1 MRWKG
6 IAWGLLISL
15 VLGCGGRKP
24 LLPPAAEPVAGYW
37 FDSFRARR
45 ARLEEPDFLAGSARV
60 VLTPRN
66 PWVRIAGHGHWHK
79 HSKGVLD
86 DVCGR
91 VLYLDSGSE
100 AVVLVSLDF
109 IGLMLPRV
117 ERIRQRV
124 TRKHPEIIIVAST
137 HNHAGPDT
145 LGLWGSAVLGMI
157 PLESGTDPE
166 YMEWMERRVARA
178 ILRAVAT
185 ARPAR
190 LFVGRFLAPE
200 GLAKNM
206 REPEDVPREVTLL
219 RAAGR
224 DGYTIG
230 TVVNYA
236 NHAESLQD
244 KNRWLSADFPGVLCR
259 EVDLALGGV
268 TLFFSAPAGGMLE
281 PNNDPDD
288 PESERLA
295 FRERLGGALAEGV
308 ILQAIGGMQ
317 EITRPTLRVRSRRF
331 ELPIQA
337 EGLVKLAMNLNL
349 LEPRPLK
356 GERLIA
362 EAAYVNLGVLEM
374 VTVPGEPT
382 PEVGRAIAGEF
393 SAPYHMILTLGMD
406 ELAYIISPR
415 QWNHP
420 GFGYERDMS
429 LGPDTTK
436 HVLDAIRGLVHGP

>member
-6 IAWGLLISL
+6 IAWGLLIPL
-15 VLGCGGRKP
+15 MTGCGVKSP
-24 LLPPAAEPVAGYW
+24 LLPPAPEPVAGYW
-37 FDSFRARR
+37 FDAFRARR
-45 ARLEEPDFLAGSARV
+45 AQLEEPEFLAGSAKV
-60 VLTPRN
+60 VLTPKN
-66 PWVRIAGHGHWHK
+66 PWVRIAGHGHWRK

-91 VLYLDSGSE
+91 VLYLDSGRE

-124 TRKHPEIIIVAST
+124 TRKHPETIIVAST

-145 LGLWGSAVLGMI
+145 LGLWGSAVMGMI
-157 PLESGTDPE
+157 PLKSGTDPE
-166 YMEWMERRVARA
+166 YMKWMERRVARA
-178 ILRAVAT
+178 ILKAVAT

-190 LFVGRFLAPE
+190 LFVGRFLAPA

-206 REPEDVPREVTLL
+206 REPGDVPREVTLL

-236 NHAESLQD
+236 NHAEALQD

-288 PESERLA
+288 PEEERLA
-295 FRERLGGALAEGV
+295 FRERLGGAIAEGT

-317 EITRPTLRVRSRRF
+317 EIIRPTLHLRNQRF

-356 GERLIA
+356 DDCLIA
-362 EAAYVNLGVLEM
+362 EAAYVDLGVLEM

-382 PEVGRAIAGEF
+382 PEVGRAIARELA
-393 SAPYHMILTLGMD
+393 APYHMILTLGMD
-406 ELAYIISPR
+406 ELAYIISKR
-415 QWNHP
+415 QWDDP
-420 GFGYERDMS
+420 RFEYERTMS
-429 LGPDTTK
+429 LGPDTVER
-436 HVLDAIRGLVHGP
+436 VLAAIRGLVHGP

>member
-1 MRWKG
+1 MKWNGLVWLILVTVG
-6 IAWGLLISL
+6 I
-15 VLGCGGRKP
+15 GCGGRKA
-24 LLPPAAEPVAGYW
+24 LLPPAPEPVAGYW
-37 FDSFRARR
+37 FDAFRERR
-45 ARLEEPDFLAGSARV
+45 AQLEEPEFLAGSAKV
-60 VLTPRN
+60 VLTPQK
-66 PWVRIAGHGHWHK
+66 PGVRIAGHGHWHK
-79 HSKGVLD
+79 HSRGVLD

-91 VLYLDSGSE
+91 VFYLDSGPR
-100 AVVLVSLDF
+100 AVVLVSVDF
-109 IGLMLPRV
+109 IGLMLPRI

-124 TRKHPEIIIVAST
+124 TKEHPEIIIVAST

-145 LGLWGSAVLGMI
+145 LGLWGSALLGMI
-157 PLESGTDPE
+157 PLQCGTDPD
-166 YMEWMERRVARA
+166 YMEWMEQRVARA

-200 GLAKNM
+200 GLVKNM

-236 NHAESLQD
+236 SHAESLQD

-288 PESERLA
+288 PEPERLA
-295 FRERLGGALAEGV
+295 FRERLGGAIAEGV

-317 EITRPTLRVRSRRF
+317 EITRPRLRVRSQRF

-337 EGLVKLAMNLNL
+337 EGLVKLAMDLNL

-356 GERLIA
+356 ENRLIA
-362 EAAYVNLGVLEM
+362 EAAYVDLGVLEM

-382 PEVGRAIAGEF
+382 PEVGRAIAKEF
-393 SAPYHMILTLGMD
+393 SAPYHMIITLGMD
-406 ELAYIISPR
+406 ELAYIISKR
-415 QWNHP
+415 QWDDP
-420 GFGYERDMS
+420 RFGYERDMS
-429 LGPDTTK
+429 LGANTVDR
-436 HVLDAIRGLVHGP
+436 VLAVTRDLIHAP

>member
-6 IAWGLLISL
+6 IAWGLLIS
-15 VLGCGGRKP
+15 VVVGCGGKRP
-24 LLPPAAEPVAGYW
+24 LLPPAPEPVAGYW
-37 FDSFRARR
+37 FDAFRARR
-45 ARLEEPDFLAGSARV
+45 VQLPEPEFLAGSAKV
-60 VLTPRN
+60 VLTPKN
-66 PWVRIAGHGHWHK
+66 PWVRIAGHGHWQK

-91 VLYLDSGSE
+91 VLYLDSGRE

-124 TRKHPEIIIVAST
+124 TKRHPEIIIIAST

-145 LGLWGSAVLGMI
+145 LGLWGSALLGMI
-157 PLESGTDPE
+157 PLKSGIDPE
-166 YMEWMERRVARA
+166 YMEWMEQRVARA

-206 REPEDVPREVTLL
+206 REPEDVPRQVTLL

-236 NHAESLQD
+236 NHPETLQD

-268 TLFFSAPAGGMLE
+268 TLFFSGPAGGMLE
-281 PNNDPDD
+281 PNNQPDD
-288 PESERLA
+288 PEAQRLA
-295 FRERLGGALAEGV
+295 FRERLGGAIAGGT
-308 ILQAIGGMQ
+308 ILQAVGGMK
-317 EITRPTLRVRSRRF
+317 EITRTVLRVRSRRF

-349 LEPRPLK
+349 LEPRPLN
-356 GERLIA
+356 GENLIA
-362 EAAYVNLGVLEM
+362 EVAYVDLGIMEM

-382 PEVGRAIAGEF
+382 PEVGRAVAAAF
-393 SAPYHMILTLGMD
+393 SAPYNMIITLGMD
-406 ELAYIISPR
+406 ELAYIISKR
-415 QWNHP
+415 QWDDP
-420 GFGYERDMS
+420 RFEYERVMS
-429 LGPDTTK
+429 LGQDTVD
-436 HVLDAIRGLVHGP
+436 HVLAAIKSLVHGP

>member
-1 MRWKG
+1 MRCNRITWV
-6 IAWGLLISL
+6 LL
-15 VLGCGGRKP
+15 VLAAGCGGRKP
-24 LLPPAAEPVAGYW
+24 LLPAAPEPVAGYW
-37 FDSFRARR
+37 FDAFRARR
-45 ARLEEPDFLAGSARV
+45 AQLSEPEFLAGAARV

-91 VLYLDSGSE
+91 VLYLDSGRE
-100 AVVLVSLDF
+100 ALALVSLDF

-124 TRKHPEIIIVAST
+124 TQKHPEIIIVAST

-145 LGLWGSAVLGMI
+145 LGLWGSALLGMI
-157 PLESGTDPE
+157 PLKSGIDPE
-166 YMEWMERRVARA
+166 YMQWMERRVARA
-178 ILRAVAT
+178 ILQAVAS

-190 LFVGRFLAPE
+190 LLAGRFLAPE

-206 REPEDVPREVTLL
+206 REPGDVPREVTLL

-224 DGYTIG
+224 NGHTIG

-236 NHAESLQD
+236 NHAEALQD

-281 PNNDPDD
+281 PDNHPDD
-288 PESERLA
+288 PEEERLA
-295 FRERLGGALAEGV
+295 FRERLGGAIAEGA

-317 EITRPTLRVRSRRF
+317 EIVRPTLRVRSKRF
-331 ELPIQA
+331 ELPIQS
-337 EGLVKLAMNLNL
+337 EGLVKLAMSLNL

-356 GERLIA
+356 GDRLIA
-362 EAAYVNLGVLEM
+362 EAAYVDLGVLEM

-406 ELAYIISPR
+406 ELAYIISRR
-415 QWNHP
+415 QWDDP
-420 GFGYERDMS
+420 RFEYERAMS
-429 LGPDTTK
+429 LGRGTVD
-436 HVLDAIRGLVHGP
+436 HVLAAIRGLIHGT